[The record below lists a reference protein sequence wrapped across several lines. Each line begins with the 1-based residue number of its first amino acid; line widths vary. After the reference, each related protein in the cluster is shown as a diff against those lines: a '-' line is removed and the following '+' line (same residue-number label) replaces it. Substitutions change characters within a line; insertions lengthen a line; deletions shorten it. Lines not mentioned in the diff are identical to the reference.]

1 MHRSHCG
8 QGGASRR
15 GHGEG
20 ALGPGAAVRADHGL
34 AGGDEVPRADQQG
47 EAPELARA

>member
-1 MHRSHCG
+1 MHRSYCG
-8 QGGASRR
+8 QGGAARR
-15 GHGEG
+15 GHGEEP
-20 ALGPGAAVRADHGL
+20 LGPGAAVRADHGL

>member
-1 MHRSHCG
+1 MHRSYCG

-20 ALGPGAAVRADHGL
+20 PLGPGAAVRADHGL
-34 AGGDEVPRADQQG
+34 AGGDEVSRADQQG
-47 EAPELARA
+47 EAPEPARA